1 MSKSTTRQL
10 RGTPGIPV
18 LHKML
23 TKAAQEPGFSNEVIW
38 HNQEGQQ
45 LTLVVVLPITPR
57 VPHWQV
63 FLQRID
69 EKILLG
75 EYHGHDTLM
84 VFKNVS
90 VIAESEP
97 VENLDDAAKL
107 AKVMEIRLKASQV
120 STRDDL
126 PVPDLTDQPKP
137 SAVYL
142 SRLTA
147 NRLPAMTPD
156 SAAPAPNGDAAAA
169 TDSAASAKPAAASAG
184 TTGQAQACHQ
194 ARMEEK
200 TPPPPPPASLQPR
213 QAEQSPSPAPISAAE
228 SKPDSN
234 GAQEQDEL
242 ISSYLTTR
250 SSARKSRS
258 KAAAPA
264 PAEKP
269 FDPTASY
276 TDITAIDPTGQSR
289 LGNLTEKPL
298 TELLLHL
305 SEEHFTGRVRLER
318 EGQSAVMFLL
328 DGLPVDAS
336 HGEARGNMALME
348 LFLWQDGHFKI
359 TPSKVGSNRSV
370 TWPLETIMQ
379 NKAHLTALVEDLE
392 SAGVFST
399 STFKQTCPQLTQ
411 EQFQTALGD
420 KTSINL
426 DTLKLLYQQMDGRKT
441 LADFESLNFFPKYIL
456 LRCLNYLMSRNLICI
471 SNKAPIKSKRA
482 LKEKKIDAA
491 AVRSVMLSLRNRDT
505 GLLTAPAFLY
515 FLEEEFFRSFRNRGS
530 MSLLLVDLRQIEP
543 TPQGVRI
550 NLVSRQTLA
559 DAALQIFNCK
569 RQTDGA
575 GHYEAQTIALYL
587 PNTNLSGAT
596 TMAKKIQKV
605 LGARPLAGMEGKML
619 VVMCAIA
626 GIPEDCT
633 NLNNLLASA
642 DCALHKANS
651 EGLPIV
657 RYKDLE

>member
-23 TKAAQEPGFSNEVIW
+23 TKAVQEPGFSNEVSW

-84 VFKNVS
+84 IFKNVS

-97 VENLDDAAKL
+97 VENLDDAGKL

-126 PVPDLTDQPKP
+126 PVPDFADQPKP

-147 NRLPAMTPD
+147 NRLPALTPE
-156 SAAPAPNGDAAAA
+156 SAPAAPNG
-169 TDSAASAKPAAASAG
+169 SAASAPNGATASAPSDS
-184 TTGQAQACHQ
+184 APSA
-194 ARMEEK
+194 K
-200 TPPPPPPASLQPR
+200 TASDATADKFAPPPASAQP
-213 QAEQSPSPAPISAAE
+213 QPAEHTPPAPTSTAE
-228 SKPDSN
+228 SKPDGN
-234 GAQEQDEL
+234 GLQDQDEL

-258 KAAAPA
+258 KAAAP
-264 PAEKP
+264 PAEEKP

-276 TDITAIDPTGQSR
+276 TDITAIDPSGQAR

-318 EGQSAVMFLL
+318 EGQSAVMFLV

-392 SAGVFST
+392 SAGVFNT

-411 EQFQTALGD
+411 VQFQTALGD

-441 LADFESLNFFPKYIL
+441 LADFESLNLFPKYIL

-515 FLEEEFFRSFRNRGS
+515 FLEEEFFRSFRSRNS

>member
-1 MSKSTTRQL
+1 MSKSPTRQL

-23 TKAAQEPGFSNEVIW
+23 TKAVQEPGFSNEVIW
-38 HNQEGQQ
+38 HNHDGQQ
-45 LTLVVVLPITPR
+45 ITLEVILPISPR

-90 VIAESEP
+90 AIAESEP

-107 AKVMEIRLKASQV
+107 AKVMEIRLKAGQV

-126 PVPDLTDQPKP
+126 PVPDFADQPKP

-147 NRLPAMTPD
+147 NRLPALTPD
-156 SAAPAPNGDAAAA
+156 SAAADTIGPAP
-169 TDSAASAKPAAASAG
+169 ASA
-184 TTGQAQACHQ
+184 
-194 ARMEEK
+194 
-200 TPPPPPPASLQPR
+200 QPQ
-213 QAEQSPSPAPISAAE
+213 QAEAIPGSAPE
-228 SKPDSN
+228 LNPDSN
-234 GAQEQDEL
+234 GAQDQSDEL
-242 ISSYLTTR
+242 ISNYLTTR
-250 SSARKSRS
+250 SSARKSKS
-258 KAAAPA
+258 KAVAP
-264 PAEKP
+264 PAEEKP
-269 FDPTASY
+269 FDPTGSY
-276 TDITAIDPTGQSR
+276 TDITAVDPTGLSQ
-289 LGNLTEKPL
+289 LGNLTEKPM
-298 TELLLHL
+298 TDLLLHL

-318 EGQSAVMFLL
+318 EGQSAVMFLV
-328 DGLPVDAS
+328 DGVPVDAS

-370 TWPLETIMQ
+370 TWPFETIMQ
-379 NKAHLTALVEDLE
+379 NKAHLTALVNDLE
-392 SAGVFST
+392 SAGVFNT

-411 EQFQTALGD
+411 DQFQTALGD

-441 LADFESLNFFPKYIL
+441 LADFESLNLFPKYIL
-456 LRCLNYLMSRNLICI
+456 LRCLNYLMSRNLIFI
-471 SNKAPIKSKRA
+471 PNRAGSKDKRA

-491 AVRSVMLSLRNRDT
+491 AVRSVMMSLRNRDT

-530 MSLLLVDLRQIEP
+530 MSLLLVDLRQIDP
-543 TPQGVRI
+543 TPGGLRI

-559 DAALQIFNCK
+559 DAAMQIFNCK

-605 LGARPLAGMEGKML
+605 LSARPLAGMEGKTL
-619 VVMCAIA
+619 AVMCAIA

-642 DCALHKANS
+642 DYALQKANS

>member
-10 RGTPGIPV
+10 RSTPGIPV

-23 TKAAQEPGFSNEVIW
+23 TKAAQEPGFSNEVSW

-45 LTLVVVLPITPR
+45 LTLVVVLPISPR

-126 PVPDLTDQPKP
+126 PVPDFADQPKP

-156 SAAPAPNGDAAAA
+156 STAAAPNGDAAAA
-169 TDSAASAKPAAASAG
+169 TDAAASAKPAAAAAD
-184 TTGQAQACHQ
+184 TIGQAPVSAQSKKAEQ
-194 ARMEEK
+194 
-200 TPPPPPPASLQPR
+200 PQPPAPT
-213 QAEQSPSPAPISAAE
+213 PTAE
-228 SKPDSN
+228 SKPDGN
-234 GAQEQDEL
+234 GLQDQDEL

-264 PAEKP
+264 PEEKS

-276 TDITAIDPTGQSR
+276 TDITAIDPTGQAR

-318 EGQSAVMFLL
+318 EGQSAVMFLV

-392 SAGVFST
+392 SAGVFNT

-411 EQFQTALGD
+411 VQFQTALGD

-441 LADFESLNFFPKYIL
+441 LADFESLNLFPKYIL

-515 FLEEEFFRSFRNRGS
+515 FLEEEFFRSFRSRNS

>member
-23 TKAAQEPGFSNEVIW
+23 TKAAQEPGFSNEVSW

-45 LTLVVVLPITPR
+45 ITLVVVLPITPR

-97 VENLDDAAKL
+97 VENLDDAGKL
-107 AKVMEIRLKASQV
+107 AKVMEMRLKASQV

-147 NRLPAMTPD
+147 NRLPALNPD
-156 SAAPAPNGDAAAA
+156 SAAAND
-169 TDSAASAKPAAASAG
+169 ASATAADTPSAVAPSDTAPSAS
-184 TTGQAQACHQ
+184 
-194 ARMEEK
+194 
-200 TPPPPPPASLQPR
+200 S
-213 QAEQSPSPAPISAAE
+213 AE
-228 SKPDSN
+228 SN
-234 GAQEQDEL
+234 GLQDQDEL

-250 SSARKSRS
+250 SSARKAKS
-258 KAAAPA
+258 KAVAP
-264 PAEKP
+264 PPEEKP

-276 TDITAIDPTGQSR
+276 TDITAVDPTGQSR

-318 EGQSAVMFLL
+318 EGQSAVMFLV
-328 DGLPVDAS
+328 DGVPVDAS

-359 TPSKVGSNRSV
+359 SPSKVGSNRSV
-370 TWPLETIMQ
+370 TWPFETIMQ

-392 SAGVFST
+392 SAGVFNT
-399 STFKQTCPQLTQ
+399 SAFKQTCPQLTQ

-441 LADFESLNFFPKYIL
+441 LADFESLNLFPKYIL
-456 LRCLNYLMSRNLICI
+456 LRCLNYLMSRNLIFI
-471 SNKAPIKSKRA
+471 ANKAPIKGKRP
-482 LKEKKIDAA
+482 LKEKKIDAT
-491 AVRSVMLSLRNRDT
+491 AVRSVMMSLRNRDT
-505 GLLTAPAFLY
+505 GLLTTPAFLY
-515 FLEEEFFRSFRNRGS
+515 FLEEEFFRSFRSRGS
-530 MSLLLVDLRQIEP
+530 MSLLLVDLRQIEA
-543 TPQGVRI
+543 TPGGVRI

-559 DAALQIFNCK
+559 DAAMQIFNCK

-605 LGARPLAGMEGKML
+605 LAARQMAGMEGKTL

-626 GIPEDCT
+626 SIPEDCT

-642 DCALHKANS
+642 DYALQKANS

-657 RYKDLE
+657 RYNDLE

>member
-23 TKAAQEPGFSNEVIW
+23 TKAVQEPGFSNEVSW

-45 LTLVVVLPITPR
+45 LTLEVILPITPR

-63 FLQRID
+63 FLKRID

-126 PVPDLTDQPKP
+126 PVPDFADQPKP

-147 NRLPAMTPD
+147 NRLPALTPD
-156 SAAPAPNGDAAAA
+156 SAAADTIA
-169 TDSAASAKPAAASAG
+169 
-184 TTGQAQACHQ
+184 
-194 ARMEEK
+194 
-200 TPPPPPPASLQPR
+200 PPPASSQP
-213 QAEQSPSPAPISAAE
+213 QPAEASPGPAPTPAPAAE
-228 SKPDSN
+228 SKPDGN
-234 GAQEQDEL
+234 GLQDQDEL

-258 KAAAPA
+258 KAAAP
-264 PAEKP
+264 PAEEKP

-276 TDITAIDPTGQSR
+276 TDITAIDPTGQAR

-318 EGQSAVMFLL
+318 EGQSAVMFLV

-392 SAGVFST
+392 SAGVFNT

-441 LADFESLNFFPKYIL
+441 LADFESLNLFPKYIL

-515 FLEEEFFRSFRNRGS
+515 FLEEEFFRSFRSRNS

-550 NLVSRQTLA
+550 NLVNRQTLA

>member
-10 RGTPGIPV
+10 RSTPGIPV

-23 TKAAQEPGFSNEVIW
+23 TKAAQEPGFSNEVSW

-45 LTLVVVLPITPR
+45 LTLVVVLPISPR

-90 VIAESEP
+90 AIAESEP
-97 VENLDDAAKL
+97 VENLDDAGKL

-126 PVPDLTDQPKP
+126 PVPDFADQPKP

-147 NRLPAMTPD
+147 NRLPALNPD
-156 SAAPAPNGDAAAA
+156 SATVAPNGDAPSANTTAA
-169 TDSAASAKPAAASAG
+169 DSIAQPPASAQP
-184 TTGQAQACHQ
+184 Q
-194 ARMEEK
+194 K
-200 TPPPPPPASLQPR
+200 TELPPPPAPTST
-213 QAEQSPSPAPISAAE
+213 AE
-228 SKPDSN
+228 SKPDGN
-234 GAQEQDEL
+234 GLQDQDEL

-258 KAAAPA
+258 KAAAP
-264 PAEKP
+264 PAEEKA
-269 FDPTASY
+269 FDPTGSY
-276 TDITAIDPTGQSR
+276 TDITAIDPTGQAR

-318 EGQSAVMFLL
+318 EGQSAVMFLV

-392 SAGVFST
+392 SAGVFNT

-411 EQFQTALGD
+411 VQFQTALGD

-441 LADFESLNFFPKYIL
+441 LADFESLNLFPKYIL

-471 SNKAPIKSKRA
+471 SNKAPIKSKRV

-515 FLEEEFFRSFRNRGS
+515 FLEEEFFRSFRSRNS

>member
-1 MSKSTTRQL
+1 
-10 RGTPGIPV
+10 
-18 LHKML
+18 ML
-23 TKAAQEPGFSNEVIW
+23 TKAVQEPGFSNEVSW
-38 HNQEGQQ
+38 QNHKGQQ
-45 LTLVVVLPITPR
+45 ITLVVILPVTVR

-63 FLQRID
+63 FLKRID

-75 EYHGHDTLM
+75 EYNGHDTLM

-97 VENLDDAAKL
+97 VENLEDAAKL

-120 STRDDL
+120 STRDAL
-126 PVPDLTDQPKP
+126 PIPNLADQPKP

-147 NRLPAMTPD
+147 NRLPALTPD
-156 SAAPAPNGDAAAA
+156 SETGAAANVAAPADRFA
-169 TDSAASAKPAAASAG
+169 
-184 TTGQAQACHQ
+184 
-194 ARMEEK
+194 
-200 TPPPPPPASLQPR
+200 PPPVSPQPQ
-213 QAEQSPSPAPISAAE
+213 QAEQSPPPAPAAE
-228 SKPDSN
+228 SKPESN
-234 GAQEQDEL
+234 GAQDQDEL

-250 SSARKSRS
+250 SSARKSKS
-258 KAAAPA
+258 KAVAPP

-276 TDITAIDPTGQSR
+276 TDITAIDPTGEAR

-305 SEEHFTGRVRLER
+305 SEEHFTGRVRLGR
-318 EGQSAVMFLL
+318 EGQSAVMFLV
-328 DGLPVDAS
+328 DGIPVDAS

-392 SAGVFST
+392 SAGVFNT
-399 STFKQTCPQLTQ
+399 SSFKQTCPQLTQ
-411 EQFQTALGD
+411 EQFFTALGD

-441 LADFESLNFFPKYIL
+441 LADFESLNLFPKYIL

-471 SNKAPIKSKRA
+471 SNKVQVKDKRA
-482 LKEKKIDAA
+482 VKEKKIDAA

-515 FLEEEFFRSFRNRGS
+515 FLEEEFFRSFRSRSS

-605 LGARPLAGMEGKML
+605 LAARPLAGMEGKML

-633 NLNNLLASA
+633 NLNSLLASA
-642 DCALHKANS
+642 EYALHKANS
-651 EGLPIV
+651 EGIPIV

>member
-10 RGTPGIPV
+10 RGNPGIPV

-23 TKAAQEPGFSNEVIW
+23 TKAAQEPGFSNEVSW

-45 LTLVVVLPITPR
+45 LTLVVILPISPR

-97 VENLDDAAKL
+97 FENLDDAAKL

-147 NRLPAMTPD
+147 NRLPALNPD
-156 SAAPAPNGDAAAA
+156 SAAAAAAPNSAAAASNGDAAAA
-169 TDSAASAKPAAASAG
+169 TDAAPSAKMAAPAAD
-184 TTGQAQACHQ
+184 TTGQAPSSP
-194 ARMEEK
+194 
-200 TPPPPPPASLQPR
+200 TPQKAD
-213 QAEQSPSPAPISAAE
+213 ASPAPTSAAE

-234 GAQEQDEL
+234 GAHDQDEL

-250 SSARKSRS
+250 SSARKSKS
-258 KAAAPA
+258 KAVAP
-264 PAEKP
+264 PPEEKP

-305 SEEHFTGRVRLER
+305 NEEHFTGRVRLER
-318 EGQSAVMFLL
+318 EGQSAVMFLV

-392 SAGVFST
+392 SAGVFNT
-399 STFKQTCPQLTQ
+399 SSFKQTCPQLTQ
-411 EQFQTALGD
+411 EQFLTALGD

-441 LADFESLNFFPKYIL
+441 LADFESLNLFPKYIL

-471 SNKAPIKSKRA
+471 SNKAPLKAKRA

-491 AVRSVMLSLRNRDT
+491 AVRSVMMSLRNKDT

-530 MSLLLVDLRQIEP
+530 MSLLLVDLRQIEA
-543 TPQGVRI
+543 TPAGLRI

-605 LGARPLAGMEGKML
+605 LAARPLAGMEGKML

-642 DCALHKANS
+642 DCALQKANS

-657 RYKDLE
+657 RYKDLD

>member
-1 MSKSTTRQL
+1 
-10 RGTPGIPV
+10 
-18 LHKML
+18 
-23 TKAAQEPGFSNEVIW
+23 
-38 HNQEGQQ
+38 
-45 LTLVVVLPITPR
+45 
-57 VPHWQV
+57 
-63 FLQRID
+63 
-69 EKILLG
+69 
-75 EYHGHDTLM
+75 
-84 VFKNVS
+84 
-90 VIAESEP
+90 
-97 VENLDDAAKL
+97 
-107 AKVMEIRLKASQV
+107 
-120 STRDDL
+120 
-126 PVPDLTDQPKP
+126 
-137 SAVYL
+137 
-142 SRLTA
+142 
-147 NRLPAMTPD
+147 
-156 SAAPAPNGDAAAA
+156 
-169 TDSAASAKPAAASAG
+169 
-184 TTGQAQACHQ
+184 
-194 ARMEEK
+194 
-200 TPPPPPPASLQPR
+200 
-213 QAEQSPSPAPISAAE
+213 E
-228 SKPDSN
+228 SKPDGN
-234 GAQEQDEL
+234 GLQDQDEL

-258 KAAAPA
+258 KAAAP
-264 PAEKP
+264 PAEEKP

-276 TDITAIDPTGQSR
+276 TDITAIDPTGQAR

-318 EGQSAVMFLL
+318 EGQSAVMFLV

-392 SAGVFST
+392 SAGVFNT

-411 EQFQTALGD
+411 VQFQTALGD

-441 LADFESLNFFPKYIL
+441 LADFESLNLFPKYIL

-471 SNKAPIKSKRA
+471 SNKAPIKSKRV

-515 FLEEEFFRSFRNRGS
+515 FLEEEFFRSFRSRNS

>member
-23 TKAAQEPGFSNEVIW
+23 TKAAQEPGFSNEVSW
-38 HNQEGQQ
+38 HNHEGQQ
-45 LTLVVVLPITPR
+45 LTLEVVLPISPR

-63 FLQRID
+63 FLKRID

-97 VENLDDAAKL
+97 SENLDDAAKL

-126 PVPDLTDQPKP
+126 PVPDFADQPKP

-147 NRLPAMTPD
+147 NRLPALTPD
-156 SAAPAPNGDAAAA
+156 SAGAESAGQAPVSEASVRAAQASDSPHPAPTAAAE
-169 TDSAASAKPAAASAG
+169 T
-184 TTGQAQACHQ
+184 
-194 ARMEEK
+194 
-200 TPPPPPPASLQPR
+200 
-213 QAEQSPSPAPISAAE
+213 
-228 SKPDSN
+228 KPDGN
-234 GAQEQDEL
+234 GLQDQDEL

-250 SSARKSRS
+250 SSARKSKS
-258 KAAAPA
+258 KAAAPQA
-264 PAEKP
+264 EEKP
-269 FDPTASY
+269 FDPTGSY

-318 EGQSAVMFLL
+318 EGQSAVMFLV

-399 STFKQTCPQLTQ
+399 SSFKQTCPQLTQ
-411 EQFQTALGD
+411 EQFLTALGD

-441 LADFESLNFFPKYIL
+441 LADFESLNLFPKYIL

-471 SNKAPIKSKRA
+471 SNKPAKVKRV

-491 AVRSVMLSLRNRDT
+491 AVRSVMMSLRNRDS

-515 FLEEEFFRSFRNRGS
+515 FLEEEFFRSFRSRGS

-550 NLVSRQTLA
+550 NSVSRQTLA
-559 DAALQIFNCK
+559 DAAMQIFNCK

-619 VVMCAIA
+619 VVMCGIA

-633 NLNNLLASA
+633 NLNSLLASA
-642 DCALHKANS
+642 DCALQKANS

-657 RYKDLE
+657 RYKDFE

>member
-1 MSKSTTRQL
+1 MVRPKMVRPNPEQMMSKSTTRLL

-23 TKAAQEPGFSNEVIW
+23 TKAVQEPGFSNEVSW

-45 LTLVVVLPITPR
+45 ITLEVILPISPR

-63 FLQRID
+63 FLKRID

-84 VFKNVS
+84 VYKNVS

-97 VENLDDAAKL
+97 IKNLDDAAKL

-126 PVPDLTDQPKP
+126 PVPDFADQPKP

-147 NRLPAMTPD
+147 NRLPALTPD
-156 SAAPAPNGDAAAA
+156 SAPEVAPAAAA
-169 TDSAASAKPAAASAG
+169 YGHNEVADEPAAAPQSK
-184 TTGQAQACHQ
+184 QA
-194 ARMEEK
+194 EVS
-200 TPPPPPPASLQPR
+200 PAS
-213 QAEQSPSPAPISAAE
+213 APISAAE
-228 SKPDSN
+228 SKPESN
-234 GAQEQDEL
+234 GAQHQDEL

-250 SSARKSRS
+250 SSARKSKS
-258 KAAAPA
+258 KAVGP
-264 PAEKP
+264 PAEKKP
-269 FDPTASY
+269 FDPTSSY
-276 TDITAIDPTGQSR
+276 TDILAVDPTGHSQ
-289 LGNLTEKPL
+289 LGNLSEKPL
-298 TELLLHL
+298 IDLLLHL

-318 EGQSAVMFLL
+318 EGQSAVMFLV
-328 DGLPVDAS
+328 DGVPVDAS

-370 TWPLETIMQ
+370 TWPFEIIMQ
-379 NKAHLTALVEDLE
+379 NKAHLTALVDDLE
-392 SAGVFST
+392 SAGVFDT

-411 EQFQTALGD
+411 EQFLTALGD

-441 LADFESLNFFPKYIL
+441 LADFESLNLFPKYIL
-456 LRCLNYLMSRNLICI
+456 LRCLNYLMSRNLIFI
-471 SNKAPIKSKRA
+471 SNKAQIKNKRA

-491 AVRSVMLSLRNRDT
+491 AVRSVMMSLRNKDT

-530 MSLLLVDLRQIEP
+530 MSLLLVDLRQIDP
-543 TPQGVRI
+543 TPSGVRI

-559 DAALQIFNCK
+559 DAAMQIFNCK

-596 TMAKKIQKV
+596 TMAKKIQKA
-605 LGARPLAGMEGKML
+605 LAAKSLAGMEGKTL
-619 VVMCAIA
+619 AVICAIA

-633 NLNNLLASA
+633 NLNNLLTSA
-642 DCALHKANS
+642 DYALQKANS

-657 RYKDLE
+657 RYKDIE

>member
-1 MSKSTTRQL
+1 
-10 RGTPGIPV
+10 
-18 LHKML
+18 
-23 TKAAQEPGFSNEVIW
+23 
-38 HNQEGQQ
+38 
-45 LTLVVVLPITPR
+45 
-57 VPHWQV
+57 
-63 FLQRID
+63 
-69 EKILLG
+69 
-75 EYHGHDTLM
+75 
-84 VFKNVS
+84 
-90 VIAESEP
+90 
-97 VENLDDAAKL
+97 
-107 AKVMEIRLKASQV
+107 
-120 STRDDL
+120 
-126 PVPDLTDQPKP
+126 
-137 SAVYL
+137 
-142 SRLTA
+142 
-147 NRLPAMTPD
+147 
-156 SAAPAPNGDAAAA
+156 
-169 TDSAASAKPAAASAG
+169 
-184 TTGQAQACHQ
+184 
-194 ARMEEK
+194 
-200 TPPPPPPASLQPR
+200 
-213 QAEQSPSPAPISAAE
+213 
-228 SKPDSN
+228 
-234 GAQEQDEL
+234 
-242 ISSYLTTR
+242 
-250 SSARKSRS
+250 
-258 KAAAPA
+258 
-264 PAEKP
+264 
-269 FDPTASY
+269 
-276 TDITAIDPTGQSR
+276 
-289 LGNLTEKPL
+289 
-298 TELLLHL
+298 
-305 SEEHFTGRVRLER
+305 
-318 EGQSAVMFLL
+318 MFLV
-328 DGLPVDAS
+328 DGIPVDAS

-392 SAGVFST
+392 SAGVFNT
-399 STFKQTCPQLTQ
+399 SSFKQTCPQLTQ
-411 EQFQTALGD
+411 EQFFTALGD

-441 LADFESLNFFPKYIL
+441 LADFESLNLFPKYIL

-471 SNKAPIKSKRA
+471 SNKVQVKDKRA
-482 LKEKKIDAA
+482 VKEKKIDAA

-515 FLEEEFFRSFRNRGS
+515 FLEEEFFRSFRSRSS

-605 LGARPLAGMEGKML
+605 LAARPLAGMEGKML

-633 NLNNLLASA
+633 NLNSLLASA
-642 DCALHKANS
+642 EYALHKANS
-651 EGLPIV
+651 EGIPIV

>member
-1 MSKSTTRQL
+1 
-10 RGTPGIPV
+10 
-18 LHKML
+18 ML
-23 TKAAQEPGFSNEVIW
+23 TKAAQEPGFSNEVSW

-45 LTLVVVLPITPR
+45 LTLEVVLPISPR

-97 VENLDDAAKL
+97 VENLDDAGKL

-126 PVPDLTDQPKP
+126 PVPDFADQPKP

-147 NRLPAMTPD
+147 NRLPALNPD
-156 SAAPAPNGDAAAA
+156 SATGDAPIVANGATATNGNAAVNANGATGTASTVPDAAANTTA
-169 TDSAASAKPAAASAG
+169 QPPSSPQPQPAE
-184 TTGQAQACHQ
+184 Q
-194 ARMEEK
+194 
-200 TPPPPPPASLQPR
+200 PPAPTST
-213 QAEQSPSPAPISAAE
+213 AE
-228 SKPDSN
+228 SKPDGN
-234 GAQEQDEL
+234 GLQDQDEM

-250 SSARKSRS
+250 SSARKSKS
-258 KAAAPA
+258 KAVAP
-264 PAEKP
+264 PPEEKP

-318 EGQSAVMFLL
+318 EGQSAVMFLV

-392 SAGVFST
+392 SAGVFNT

-411 EQFQTALGD
+411 VQFQTALGD

-441 LADFESLNFFPKYIL
+441 LADFESLNLFPKYIL

-471 SNKAPIKSKRA
+471 SNKAPTKSKRA

-515 FLEEEFFRSFRNRGS
+515 FLEEEFFRSFRSRNS

-642 DCALHKANS
+642 DCALQKANS

-657 RYKDLE
+657 RYKDLD

>member
-23 TKAAQEPGFSNEVIW
+23 TKAAQEPGFSNEVSW

-45 LTLVVVLPITPR
+45 LTLEVVLPISPR

-63 FLQRID
+63 FLKRID

-90 VIAESEP
+90 AIAESEP
-97 VENLDDAAKL
+97 SENLDDAAKL

-126 PVPDLTDQPKP
+126 PVPDFADQPKP

-156 SAAPAPNGDAAAA
+156 SAGADSVAQAPDSAGAESVGQAPVSAQTQPAEQRPHPAPTAAAE
-169 TDSAASAKPAAASAG
+169 T
-184 TTGQAQACHQ
+184 
-194 ARMEEK
+194 
-200 TPPPPPPASLQPR
+200 
-213 QAEQSPSPAPISAAE
+213 
-228 SKPDSN
+228 KPDGN
-234 GAQEQDEL
+234 GLQDQDEL

-250 SSARKSRS
+250 SSARKSKS
-258 KAAAPA
+258 KAAAP
-264 PAEKP
+264 PPEEKP
-269 FDPTASY
+269 FDPTGSY

-318 EGQSAVMFLL
+318 EGQSAVMFLV

-399 STFKQTCPQLTQ
+399 SSFKQTCPQLTQ
-411 EQFQTALGD
+411 EQFLTALGD

-426 DTLKLLYQQMDGRKT
+426 DTLKLLYQQMDGRRT
-441 LADFESLNFFPKYIL
+441 LADFESLNLFPKYIL

-471 SNKAPIKSKRA
+471 SNKPAKVKRV

-491 AVRSVMLSLRNRDT
+491 AVRSVMMSLRNRDS

-619 VVMCAIA
+619 VVMCGIA

-633 NLNNLLASA
+633 NLNSLLASA
-642 DCALHKANS
+642 DCALQKANS

-657 RYKDLE
+657 RYKDFE

>member
-23 TKAAQEPGFSNEVIW
+23 TKAVQEPGFSNEVSW

-45 LTLVVVLPITPR
+45 LTLEVILPITPR

-63 FLQRID
+63 FLKRID

-97 VENLDDAAKL
+97 VENLDDAGKL

-147 NRLPAMTPD
+147 NRLPAMTPEG
-156 SAAPAPNGDAAAA
+156 AV
-169 TDSAASAKPAAASAG
+169 
-184 TTGQAQACHQ
+184 TT
-194 ARMEEK
+194 
-200 TPPPPPPASLQPR
+200 PPASPQP
-213 QAEQSPSPAPISAAE
+213 QPAEQGPAPSHTSAAE
-228 SKPDSN
+228 SKPDGN
-234 GAQEQDEL
+234 GLQDQDEL

-250 SSARKSRS
+250 SSARKSKS
-258 KAAAPA
+258 KAVAPPTEA
-264 PAEKP
+264 KP

-289 LGNLTEKPL
+289 LGNLSEKPL

-318 EGQSAVMFLL
+318 EGQSAVMFLV

-392 SAGVFST
+392 SAGVFNT

-411 EQFQTALGD
+411 EQFYTALGD

-441 LADFESLNFFPKYIL
+441 LADFESLNLFPKYIL
-456 LRCLNYLMSRNLICI
+456 LRCLNYLMSRNLICLA
-471 SNKAPIKSKRA
+471 NKAQSKSKRA
-482 LKEKKIDAA
+482 LKEKKIDAT

-515 FLEEEFFRSFRNRGS
+515 FLEEEFFRSFRSRGS

-642 DCALHKANS
+642 DFALHKANS

>member
-23 TKAAQEPGFSNEVIW
+23 TKAAQEPGFSNEVSW

-45 LTLVVVLPITPR
+45 LTLEVILPISPR

-126 PVPDLTDQPKP
+126 PVPDFADQPKP

-147 NRLPAMTPD
+147 NRLPALTPD
-156 SAAPAPNGDAAAA
+156 SATGDAPVVANGATATNSNAAVDANGATGTASTVSAAAA
-169 TDSAASAKPAAASAG
+169 DTL
-184 TTGQAQACHQ
+184 GQAPSGPTP
-194 ARMEEK
+194 EK
-200 TPPPPPPASLQPR
+200 AD
-213 QAEQSPSPAPISAAE
+213 ASPAPTSAAE

-234 GAQEQDEL
+234 GTQDQDEL

-250 SSARKSRS
+250 SSARKSKS
-258 KAAAPA
+258 KAVAP
-264 PAEKP
+264 PPEEKA

-305 SEEHFTGRVRLER
+305 NEEHFTGRVRLER
-318 EGQSAVMFLL
+318 EGQSAVMFLV
-328 DGLPVDAS
+328 DGLPGDAS

-392 SAGVFST
+392 SAGVFNT

-411 EQFQTALGD
+411 EQFRTALGD

-471 SNKAPIKSKRA
+471 SNKVQVKSKRA

-515 FLEEEFFRSFRNRGS
+515 FLEEEFFRSFRSRSS

-642 DCALHKANS
+642 DCALQKANS

-657 RYKDLE
+657 RYKDLD

>member
-23 TKAAQEPGFSNEVIW
+23 TKAAQEPGFSNEVSW

-45 LTLVVVLPITPR
+45 ITLVVILPITPR

-84 VFKNVS
+84 VFKNIS

-156 SAAPAPNGDAAAA
+156 SAA
-169 TDSAASAKPAAASAG
+169 AG
-184 TTGQAQACHQ
+184 TTGQAPASHQ

-200 TPPPPPPASLQPR
+200 TPPTPPPASPQPR
-213 QAEQSPSPAPISAAE
+213 QAEQSPSPSPSPAPTSAAE

-411 EQFQTALGD
+411 VQFQTALGD

-441 LADFESLNFFPKYIL
+441 LADFESLNLFPKYIL

-515 FLEEEFFRSFRNRGS
+515 FLEEEFFRSFRSRNS

>member
-23 TKAAQEPGFSNEVIW
+23 TKAAQEPGFSNEVSW

-45 LTLVVVLPITPR
+45 ITLVVILPITPR

-147 NRLPAMTPD
+147 NRLPAMT
-156 SAAPAPNGDAAAA
+156 
-169 TDSAASAKPAAASAG
+169 TDSAAAG
-184 TTGQAQACHQ
+184 TTGQAPASHQ

-200 TPPPPPPASLQPR
+200 TPPPPPPASPQPR
-213 QAEQSPSPAPISAAE
+213 QAEQSPSPAPTSAAE

-276 TDITAIDPTGQSR
+276 TEITAIDPTGQSR

-318 EGQSAVMFLL
+318 EGQSAVMFLV